1 MPRGELKVTSTVLK
15 TENKNCNIAL
25 LRIDEL
31 RPHEKGSPVYLEL
44 LRREIL
50 KDGVLRYPIIA
61 DEKTHVILDGMHR
74 WLALKS
80 LGYTFVP
87 VMLVDAF
94 RKPRIY
100 VGRRRIHRYTR
111 YSGEQVA
118 IEEVISAGLMGKL
131 MEPRST
137 RHFFPFS
144 KFERIDLPL
153 QLLERRT
160 PQNVS
165 EYLSQMTP
173 KECRAAIEEWLD
185 EISEELGFLAKR
197 REEVEKEKEDFINR
211 VKTLENDFLNR

>member
-1 MPRGELKVTSTVLK
+1 LTSTVLK
-15 TENKNCNIAL
+15 TENRSYNIAF
-25 LRIDEL
+25 LRVDDL

-80 LGYTFVP
+80 LGYAFVP

-94 RKPRIY
+94 QKPRIH
-100 VGRRRIHRYTR
+100 VGRRRIHRYT
-111 YSGEQVA
+111 GDPDEQVN
-118 IEEVISAGLMGKL
+118 IEKVISAGLKGEL

-144 KFERIDLPL
+144 KFHRINHPL
-153 QLLERRT
+153 QLLEKRDF
-160 PQNVS
+160 QDVS
-165 EYLSQMTP
+165 EYLSRMTL
-173 KECRAAIEEWLD
+173 KECRMAIEEWLE

-197 REEVEKEKEDFINR
+197 KEEVEKEKEDFINR
-211 VKTLENDFLNR
+211 VKTLENAFPDY

>member
-1 MPRGELKVTSTVLK
+1 MTSTILK
-15 TENKNCNIAL
+15 IENENCSIAL
-25 LRIDEL
+25 LRVDAL
-31 RPHEKGSPVYLEL
+31 RPHEKGSWVYLEL

-61 DEKTHVILDGMHR
+61 DGKTHVILDGMHR

-80 LGYTFVP
+80 LGYTLVP

-94 RKPRIY
+94 QKPRIH

-111 YSGEQVA
+111 NPDEQVA
-118 IEEVISAGLMGKL
+118 IEGVISAGLMGNL

-160 PQNVS
+160 PQDIS
-165 EYLSQMTP
+165 KYLSQMTAN
-173 KECRAAIEEWLD
+173 ECRAAIEEWLE
-185 EISEELGFLAKR
+185 EISEELSFLAKR
-197 REEVEKEKEDFINR
+197 KEEAEKEKEDFINR
-211 VKTLENDFLNR
+211 VKTLENDFSNH